1 MPDPKIKRMLKDRKK
16 LLEKA
21 EGLKINKIRRH
32 IFLCCDQTKAKC
44 CDKQT
49 GLDAWDYLKKRL
61 DDLKLAGSGGVFRTK
76 ANCLR
81 LCIMGPIAVVYPE
94 GIWYHSCTQE
104 NLERI
109 INEHLIGGIP
119 VEDLIVNEGNIKETS
134 IEIEWK

>member
-1 MPDPKIKRMLKDRKK
+1 MPY
-16 LLEKA
+16 
-21 EGLKINKIRRH
+21 
-32 IFLCCDQTKAKC
+32 
-44 CDKQT
+44 KQT
-49 GLDAWDYLKKRL
+49 GLDVWDYLKKRL